1 MSGGRE
7 RACSQY
13 RKSLTFY
20 RPILTFGSAGWHSS
34 QNLNKINHYT
44 IRGFD
49 AAGNM
54 VFTAELAN
62 RMVDSEAWVYRVNQS
77 KKTFDANNYARVV
90 SPFEY
95 PSRINN

>member
-1 MSGGRE
+1 
-7 RACSQY
+7 
-13 RKSLTFY
+13 
-20 RPILTFGSAGWHSS
+20 
-34 QNLNKINHYT
+34 
-44 IRGFD
+44 
-49 AAGNM
+49 M

-95 PSRINN
+95 LSRINN